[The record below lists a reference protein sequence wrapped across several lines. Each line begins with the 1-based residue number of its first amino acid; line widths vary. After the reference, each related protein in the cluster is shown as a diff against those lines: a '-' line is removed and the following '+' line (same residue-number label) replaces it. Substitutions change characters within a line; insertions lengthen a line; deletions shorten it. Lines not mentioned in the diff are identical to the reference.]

1 MEIPSVRFLSDL
13 PFFKVPKQ
21 VPRRRPLAKLQ
32 QHIKTLAQAVSIA
45 FLNHEK
51 SPRYWWYWIILHV
64 LKTST
69 CCNWGSFKNC
79 SRTTSRSNI
88 RAQHQV
94 SSGIAT
100 SCEGCRFGPSR
111 DMHATQAS
119 GSESGLGWREL
130 FYARMGTLCYQTTT
144 LCYIFSTILQIQFSL
159 HDHLDIQAKLLWKSL
174 DSPPDTESFAG
185 ADGCGLLPFL
195 FINVLFN
202 QL

>member
-13 PFFKVPKQ
+13 PFFEVPKQ

-51 SPRYWWYWIILHV
+51 SPRYRIIMDHLACFVWRHPRAATGEV
-64 LKTST
+64 
-69 CCNWGSFKNC
+69 FHC

-94 SSGIAT
+94 STGIAT

-119 GSESGLGWREL
+119 SSESGLGWREL
-130 FYARMGTLCYQTTT
+130 FHARMGTLCYQTTT

-159 HDHLDIQAKLLWKSL
+159 HDHLDIQAQLL
-174 DSPPDTESFAG
+174 DTESFAG
-185 ADGCGLLPFL
+185 FPFL
-195 FINVLFN
+195 SINVLFN